1 MPVLDTDLILKR
13 KLVLAPPQALPWAL
27 PALEYLEP
35 AAPWADVAAAA
46 AAVAVAAVAA
56 VAEVVVA
63 AAGDTAAG
71 DVVVGVEVVAVG
83 PDVVATDVVAS
94 AVAPVSAA
102 RAAAVVVLGW
112 TPSCALGAVGI
123 HSAASHAHPY
133 NCPLGQ
139 VPPLLHAWYWVECTS
154 EAAVVHTNL
163 E

>member
-63 AAGDTAAG
+63 AAGDTAA
-71 DVVVGVEVVAVG
+71 
-83 PDVVATDVVAS
+83 DVVAS

-139 VPPLLHAWYWVECTS
+139 LPPLLHAWYWVECTS